1 MSSRRHC
8 PWIACAFALSCASG
22 CSLAPKG
29 FRGIRK
35 PEPLVRARAIPLGR
49 NKPDD
54 KVVPSLI
61 SSLDDKDAVVRMT
74 ASEELKKRS
83 GQDFGFVPY
92 AEPDERAPAV
102 SRWKSWWA
110 ARQASLANLR
120 PRRNRRET
128 RVARPPSIPPF
139 G

>member
-1 MSSRRHC
+1 VSSRRLRM
-8 PWIACAFALSCASG
+8 WTLCAFALACVSG

-29 FRGIRK
+29 FGGIKK

-49 NKPDD
+49 NKSDE

-61 SSLDDKDAVVRMT
+61 TSLDDKDAVVRMT

-83 GQDFGFVPY
+83 GQDFGYVPY
-92 AEPDERAPAV
+92 AEPEERAPAV
-102 SRWKSWWA
+102 SKWNAWWA

-120 PRRNRRET
+120 PRRMRRES
-128 RVARPPSIPPF
+128 RVARPPLLSPTP
-139 G
+139 